1 MQYRTLG
8 RTGLDVSLMSY
19 GSGGPSRLGQGTGLS
34 DTEQEALVR
43 RCIDLGVNLIDSSAN
58 YGRSEEILG
67 RCLRDVPRDAYYM
80 ATKWS
85 PRADGVVKTDPE
97 DLPRSVDESLRRLGI
112 DVIDV
117 MQFHGVTPDIYDEV
131 VDRHFGTMRRLQEAG
146 KIRYVGITEMF
157 FQDADHSMLTRAL
170 TEHPDH
176 WDTVMLKYGIL
187 NQYAA
192 KETLPLAERHNVG
205 VMNMASVRVKLTRA
219 EELEALMLEWA
230 ERGLISADALDAE
243 NPLAWLVDGPVDSV
257 ISAGYR
263 FAADHPAISTVIT
276 GTSRIP
282 NLETNHAALAD
293 PTLPDAAKER
303 LRELFGEL
311 AEGA

>member
-34 DTEQEALVR
+34 DSEQEALVR

-85 PRADGVVKTDPE
+85 PRADGVVKTDPD

-146 KIRYVGITEMF
+146 KIRFVGISEMF
-157 FQDADHSMLTRAL
+157 FQDSDHSMLTRAL

-192 KETLPLAERHNVG
+192 KETLPLAAQHNVG
-205 VMNMASVRVKLTRA
+205 VMNMASVRVKLTRP

-230 ERGLISADALDAE
+230 ERGLIAADALDAT
-243 NPLAWLVDGPVDSV
+243 NPLGWLVGGAIDSV
-257 ISAGYR
+257 VSAGYR
-263 FAADHPAISTVIT
+263 FAADHEAISTVIT
-276 GTSRIP
+276 GTSSIA
-282 NLETNHAALAD
+282 NLESNDAALAD
-293 PTLPDAAKER
+293 PTLPEATKAR
-303 LRELFGEL
+303 LRELFGAL